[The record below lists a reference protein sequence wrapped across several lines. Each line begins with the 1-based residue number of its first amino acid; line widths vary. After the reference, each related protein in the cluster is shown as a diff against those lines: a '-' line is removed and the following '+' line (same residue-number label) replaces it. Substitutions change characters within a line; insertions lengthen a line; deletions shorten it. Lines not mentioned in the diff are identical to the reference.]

1 MKLRYKE
8 MDKKVYYGEYTLKHW
23 IELLLKNN
31 LELPPYQRN
40 FVWKKEQVKEFI
52 KGIKDGSFIPPVTIG
67 VCNIEAENHN
77 LILDGQQRLSS
88 ILLAYYD
95 VYPRENAF
103 PRNDDDLTM
112 ADGVAEED
120 DDDEPVEY
128 LEWSL
133 HMFAKKGPT
142 EQGVRESITDQQYE
156 RINYGVDQSFFE
168 NNYIPFSFIIPNTNN
183 ETEQIDFFSSLF
195 RNINILGTSLSL
207 FESRQSLYFL
217 KKELQSF
224 FNPECCKSLKI
235 ELTTKNQAYDF
246 VRTISILSQYKKEQR
261 FNRLAQNYKS
271 KMEKYYE
278 EYIYAVVNDKN
289 EGIFTQFSTIFP
301 NEDFKPRIEKL
312 SEALQD
318 LKYDEL
324 HFTSIIDSDVY
335 MFGLVYNVVIE
346 GKSIDYRRKEELLRK
361 LSQKIHQFKNNS
373 DSHKS
378 SPSLLKHMRKRVEES
393 LKIFNRYAIRPVQ

>member
-1 MKLRYKE
+1 

-23 IELLLKNN
+23 IELLLNSN

-52 KGIKDGSFIPPVTIG
+52 KGVKDGSFIPPVTIG
-67 VCNIEAENHN
+67 VCNIDAENHN

-88 ILLAYYD
+88 ILLAYYG
-95 VYPRENAF
+95 VYPKENVF
-103 PRNDDDLTM
+103 QRNVNELII
-112 ADGVAEED
+112 ADGMEEED
-120 DDDEPVEY
+120 DEDEVEY
-128 LEWSL
+128 LDWSL
-133 HMFAKKGPT
+133 RMFAEKGPT
-142 EQGVRESITDQQYE
+142 EQGVQASITGQQYE
-156 RINYGVDQSFFE
+156 KIDYGVDTSFFE
-168 NNYIPFSFIIPNTNN
+168 NNYIPFSFIIPNTDN
-183 ETEQIDFFSSLF
+183 ETAQIEFFSSLF

-235 ELTTKNQAYDF
+235 ELTTKSQAYDF

-261 FNRLAQNYKS
+261 VDRLAQNYKS

-278 EYIYAVVNDKN
+278 EYIYAVVNNKN
-289 EGIFTQFSTIFP
+289 DGIFTQFSNIFP
-301 NEDFKPRIEKL
+301 NNDFKPRIDKL
-312 SEALQD
+312 NETLRD
-318 LKYDEL
+318 LEYNKL

-335 MFGLVYNVVIE
+335 MFGLVYYVVIE
-346 GKSIDYRRKEELLRK
+346 GKSINDNLKKKLLDELSR
-361 LSQKIHQFKNNS
+361 QIEQFKNTS

-378 SPSLLKHMRKRVEES
+378 SPSLLKYMRRRVDAS
-393 LKIFNRYAIRPVQ
+393 LKIFNRYAVHPIQ

>member
-1 MKLRYKE
+1 

-23 IELLLKNN
+23 IELLLNSN

-52 KGIKDGSFIPPVTIG
+52 NGVKDGSFIPPVTIG
-67 VCNIEAENHN
+67 VCNIDAENHN

-88 ILLAYYD
+88 ILLAYYG
-95 VYPRENAF
+95 VYPKENVF
-103 PRNDDDLTM
+103 QRNVNELII
-112 ADGVAEED
+112 ADGMEEEEED
-120 DDDEPVEY
+120 DEDEVEY
-128 LEWSL
+128 LDWSL
-133 HMFAKKGPT
+133 RMFAEKGPT
-142 EQGVRESITDQQYE
+142 EQGVQASITGQQYE
-156 RINYGVDQSFFE
+156 KIDYGVDTSFFE
-168 NNYIPFSFIIPNTNN
+168 NNYIPFSFIIPNTDN
-183 ETEQIDFFSSLF
+183 ETAQIEFFSSLF

-235 ELTTKNQAYDF
+235 ELTTKSQAYDF

-261 FNRLAQNYKS
+261 VDRLAQNYKS

-278 EYIYAVVNDKN
+278 EYIYAVVNNKN
-289 EGIFTQFSTIFP
+289 DGIFTQFSNIFP
-301 NEDFKPRIEKL
+301 NNDFKPRIDKL
-312 SEALQD
+312 NETLRD
-318 LKYDEL
+318 LEYNKL

-335 MFGLVYNVVIE
+335 MFGLVYYVVIE
-346 GKSIDYRRKEELLRK
+346 GKSINDNLKKKLLDELSR
-361 LSQKIHQFKNNS
+361 QIEQFKNTS

-378 SPSLLKHMRKRVEES
+378 SPSLLKYMRRRVDAS
-393 LKIFNRYAIRPVQ
+393 LKIFNRYAVHPIQ

>member
-1 MKLRYKE
+1 M
-8 MDKKVYYGEYTLKHW
+8 
-23 IELLLKNN
+23 
-31 LELPPYQRN
+31 PPYQRN

-52 KGIKDGSFIPPVTIG
+52 KGVKDGSFVPPVTIG
-67 VCNIEAENHN
+67 VCNIDAGNHN

-88 ILLAYYD
+88 ILLAYYG
-95 VYPRENAF
+95 VYPKENAF
-103 PRNDDDLTM
+103 QRNVNELIM

-120 DDDEPVEY
+120 DDDDDDDEAVEY
-128 LEWSL
+128 LDWSL
-133 HMFAKKGPT
+133 RMFAEKGPT
-142 EQGVRESITDQQYE
+142 EQGVRVSITEQQYE
-156 RINYGVDQSFFE
+156 RIDYGVDQSFFE

-183 ETEQIDFFSSLF
+183 ETEQIEFFSSLF

-278 EYIYAVVNDKN
+278 EYIYAVVNNRND
-289 EGIFTQFSTIFP
+289 GIFTQFSNIFP
-301 NEDFKPRIEKL
+301 NEDFRPRIDKL
-312 SEALQD
+312 SETLRN

-324 HFTSIIDSDVY
+324 HFTSIIDADVY

-346 GKSIDYRRKEELLRK
+346 GKSIDYNHKEELLEKLRRK
-361 LSQKIHQFKNNS
+361 IEHFKNNP

-393 LKIFNRYAIRPVQ
+393 LKIFNRYAIRPA

>member
-1 MKLRYKE
+1 

-23 IELLLKNN
+23 IELLLKSN

-52 KGIKDGSFIPPVTIG
+52 KGVKDGSFIPPVTIG
-67 VCNIEAENHN
+67 VCNIEAGNHN

-88 ILLAYYD
+88 ILLAYYG
-95 VYPRENAF
+95 VYPKENAF
-103 PRNDDDLTM
+103 QRNVNELIM

-120 DDDEPVEY
+120 DDDDEAVEY
-128 LEWSL
+128 LDWSL
-133 HMFAKKGPT
+133 RMFAEKGPT
-142 EQGVRESITDQQYE
+142 EQGVRVSITEQQYE
-156 RINYGVDQSFFE
+156 RIDYGVGQSFFE

-183 ETEQIDFFSSLF
+183 ETEQIEFFSSLF

-278 EYIYAVVNDKN
+278 EYIYAVVNNRND
-289 EGIFTQFSTIFP
+289 GIFTQFSNILP
-301 NEDFKPRIEKL
+301 NEDFRPRIDKL
-312 SEALQD
+312 SETLRN

-324 HFTSIIDSDVY
+324 HFTSIIDADVY

-346 GKSIDYRRKEELLRK
+346 GKSIDYNHKEELLEKLRRK
-361 LSQKIHQFKNNS
+361 IEHFKNNP

-393 LKIFNRYAIRPVQ
+393 LKIFNRYAIRPA

>member
-1 MKLRYKE
+1 
-8 MDKKVYYGEYTLKHW
+8 
-23 IELLLKNN
+23 
-31 LELPPYQRN
+31 
-40 FVWKKEQVKEFI
+40 
-52 KGIKDGSFIPPVTIG
+52 
-67 VCNIEAENHN
+67 
-77 LILDGQQRLSS
+77 
-88 ILLAYYD
+88 
-95 VYPRENAF
+95 
-103 PRNDDDLTM
+103 M

-120 DDDEPVEY
+120 DEDEAVEY
-128 LEWSL
+128 LDWSL
-133 HMFAKKGPT
+133 RMFAEKGPT
-142 EQGVRESITDQQYE
+142 EQGVRVSITEQQYE
-156 RINYGVDQSFFE
+156 RIDYGVDQSFFE

-183 ETEQIDFFSSLF
+183 ETEQIEFFSSLF

-278 EYIYAVVNDKN
+278 EYIYAVVNNRND
-289 EGIFTQFSTIFP
+289 GIFTQFSNIFP
-301 NEDFKPRIEKL
+301 NEDFKPRIDKL
-312 SEALQD
+312 SETLRN

-346 GKSIDYRRKEELLRK
+346 GKSIDYNRKEELLEK
-361 LSQKIHQFKNNS
+361 LRHKIEHFKNNP

-393 LKIFNRYAIRPVQ
+393 LKIFNRYAIRPA

>member
-1 MKLRYKE
+1 

-23 IELLLKNN
+23 IELLLNSN

-52 KGIKDGSFIPPVTIG
+52 NGVKDGSFIPPVTIG
-67 VCNIEAENHN
+67 VCNIDAENHN

-88 ILLAYYD
+88 ILLAYYG
-95 VYPRENAF
+95 VYPKENVF
-103 PRNDDDLTM
+103 QRNVNELII
-112 ADGVAEED
+112 ADGMEEED
-120 DDDEPVEY
+120 DEDEVEY
-128 LEWSL
+128 LDWSL
-133 HMFAKKGPT
+133 RMFAEKGPT
-142 EQGVRESITDQQYE
+142 EQGVQASITGQQYE
-156 RINYGVDQSFFE
+156 KIDYGVDTSFFE
-168 NNYIPFSFIIPNTNN
+168 NNYIPFSFIIPNTDN
-183 ETEQIDFFSSLF
+183 ETAQIEFFSSLF

-235 ELTTKNQAYDF
+235 ELTTKSQAYDF

-261 FNRLAQNYKS
+261 VDRLAQNYKS

-278 EYIYAVVNDKN
+278 EYIYAVVNNKN
-289 EGIFTQFSTIFP
+289 DGIFTQFSNIFP
-301 NEDFKPRIEKL
+301 NNDFKPRIDKL
-312 SEALQD
+312 NETLRD
-318 LKYDEL
+318 LEYNKL

-335 MFGLVYNVVIE
+335 MFGLVYYVVIE
-346 GKSIDYRRKEELLRK
+346 GKSINDNLKKKLLDELSR
-361 LSQKIHQFKNNS
+361 QIEQFKNTS

-378 SPSLLKHMRKRVEES
+378 SPSLLKYMRRRVDTS
-393 LKIFNRYAIRPVQ
+393 LKIFNRYAVHPIQ

>member
-1 MKLRYKE
+1 MKLRHKE

-23 IELLLKNN
+23 IELLLRSN

-52 KGIKDGSFIPPVTIG
+52 KGVKDGSFIPPVTIG
-67 VCNIEAENHN
+67 VCNIDAENHN
-77 LILDGQQRLSS
+77 FILDGQQRLSS
-88 ILLAYYD
+88 ILLAYYG
-95 VYPRENAF
+95 VYPKENAF
-103 PRNDDDLTM
+103 QRKDDDLPM

-120 DDDEPVEY
+120 DDDEVVEY
-128 LEWSL
+128 LDWSL
-133 HMFAKKGPT
+133 RLFAQEGPT
-142 EQGVRESITDQQYE
+142 EQGVRDSITEQQYE
-156 RINYGVDQSFFE
+156 RIDYGIDPSFFE

-183 ETEQIDFFSSLF
+183 ETEQIEFFSSLF

-217 KKELQSF
+217 KKELQGF

-246 VRTISILSQYKKEQR
+246 VRTMSILSQYKKEQR

-278 EYIYAVVNDKN
+278 EYIYAVVNN
-289 EGIFTQFSTIFP
+289 INGGIFTQFSNIFP
-301 NEDFKPRIEKL
+301 NGEFKHRIDKL
-312 SEALQD
+312 SEALRNLNYNQ
-318 LKYDEL
+318 L

-346 GKSIDYRRKEELLRK
+346 GKSIDYNRKEELLEKLRRK
-361 LSQKIHQFKNNS
+361 IEYFKNNP